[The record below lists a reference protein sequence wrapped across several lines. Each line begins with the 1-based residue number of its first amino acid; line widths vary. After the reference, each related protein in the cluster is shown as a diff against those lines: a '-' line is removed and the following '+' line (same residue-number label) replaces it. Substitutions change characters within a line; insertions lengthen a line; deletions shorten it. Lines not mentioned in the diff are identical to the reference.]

1 MFPRED
7 RDDDWSDRSAGE
19 DDGDVGDGDNEK
31 DGPGSEVAS
40 DCSTQE
46 EGSDED
52 DDCNGQVKYKDKEAK
67 CPGKY
72 YPKSDAYKIE
82 RRWLKSYSKQ
92 VGYYA
97 DLGNGI
103 LARGEENTPFPPY
116 PLVAFPNATARCILG
131 GNCYHRVYKTD
142 DTSTTEST
150 LGYRTPEE
158 MLQFFSLRLSSFDTS
173 YPVSVYGIFAV
184 RDKLDKRRNYIFN
197 RPRDAAVV
205 IENQVALK
213 ALLALFTNP
222 CLLNKNVQHCDIY
235 VN

>member
-1 MFPRED
+1 MMFILVINLL
-7 RDDDWSDRSAGE
+7 SFVLSVLFIA
-19 DDGDVGDGDNEK
+19 
-31 DGPGSEVAS
+31 AYF
-40 DCSTQE
+40 CS
-46 EGSDED
+46 
-52 DDCNGQVKYKDKEAK
+52 
-67 CPGKY
+67 P
-72 YPKSDAYKIE
+72 
-82 RRWLKSYSKQ
+82 
-92 VGYYA
+92 
-97 DLGNGI
+97 
-103 LARGEENTPFPPY
+103 
-116 PLVAFPNATARCILG
+116 CIFAA
-131 GNCYHRVYKTD
+131 
-142 DTSTTEST
+142 EST